1 MLEMTLEGSLD
12 SKEIISV
19 IPKGNYLLI
28 VGIFSKEYASM
39 SIYLESFYFT
49 WLLICFNAIVGII
62 HWKEGC

>member
-49 WLLICFNAIVGII
+49 
-62 HWKEGC
+62 